1 MTLKYVRHVHL
12 SYNEALPEF
21 NGINRGLEQGITYSI
36 GVNPFSLPEFSE
48 SFQHNGDRK
57 VSYKKSD

>member
-1 MTLKYVRHVHL
+1 LLNAETKYIEVQLPSNICLDDPKYVRHVHL

-36 GVNPFSLPEFSE
+36 GVNPFFIA
-48 SFQHNGDRK
+48 
-57 VSYKKSD
+57 